1 MVCDAIGE
9 IINNGTLLD
18 EFVKE
23 NRNIATK
30 VLQGVQELLAK
41 VRAYLSRDVKLNADN
56 KKTFSE
62 LEKEIS
68 EKAEEVIEKCE
79 EEGESKTAAS
89 GLFSRLPQL
98 FGFKGQ
104 DLLRTPVRLGTEEL
118 VLLGV
123 ALLLFFT
130 KDGDRECA
138 LMIALLLFIK

>member
-1 MVCDAIGE
+1 MYTRSYGQDNEGMPLPSGYD
-9 IINNGTLLD
+9 GTL
-18 EFVKE
+18 F
-23 NRNIATK
+23 
-30 VLQGVQELLAK
+30 
-41 VRAYLSRDVKLNADN
+41 
-56 KKTFSE
+56 
-62 LEKEIS
+62 EKEIS

-79 EEGESKTAAS
+79 EEGENKTAVS